1 LEGRITGSPHGV
13 STLRPDLG
21 PPVTHRLA
29 TRPPLAG
36 PYAFS
41 RIPPPVW
48 NKPRVFLMHDILNTW
63 LFTNFSSGYLFRIL
77 YTFSVFMH
85 VYVYAVYMQGVR
97 KLKQKKNELFQRVKL
112 LQSVIGRICPFVS
125 VTPCIFVN
133 NVHTV
138 LYSYVKVDQGKGAIS
153 YFLKNVSCVTKAC
166 STYHAYLSSWK
177 LMFCVMLFT
186 EE

>member
-1 LEGRITGSPHGV
+1 M

-63 LFTNFSSGYLFRIL
+63 FFTNFSSGYLFL
-77 YTFSVFMH
+77 YLVYFYFMH
-85 VYVYAVYMQGVR
+85 VFFRMYIEFYGIVR
-97 KLKQKKNELFQRVKL
+97 KL
-112 LQSVIGRICPFVS
+112 SVQTLCPFAKIDMGYCYGKIDHFEIKIRARECFSLLEVLVEMCS
-125 VTPCIFVN
+125 LKTSIRSEYFSNILYGVN
-133 NVHTV
+133 QNE
-138 LYSYVKVDQGKGAIS
+138 Q
-153 YFLKNVSCVTKAC
+153 
-166 STYHAYLSSWK
+166 
-177 LMFCVMLFT
+177 
-186 EE
+186 EELQL

>member
-1 LEGRITGSPHGV
+1 MQNWIAGPEILEGRITGSPHGV

-63 LFTNFSSGYLFRIL
+63 LFTNFSSGYLYRIL
-77 YTFSVFMH
+77 YTLAFMH
-85 VYVYAVYMQGVR
+85 VSVCAIYMQGVVNWKKGMFR
-97 KLKQKKNELFQRVKL
+97 KIKL
-112 LQSVIGRICPFVS
+112 L
-125 VTPCIFVN
+125 
-133 NVHTV
+133 
-138 LYSYVKVDQGKGAIS
+138 
-153 YFLKNVSCVTKAC
+153 
-166 STYHAYLSSWK
+166 
-177 LMFCVMLFT
+177 
-186 EE
+186 

>member
-1 LEGRITGSPHGV
+1 MQNWIAGPEILEGRITGSPHGV

-77 YTFSVFMH
+77 YTFSAFMH
-85 VYVYAVYMQGVR
+85 VCVYAVYYTGYTR
-97 KLKQKKNELFQRVKL
+97 KIRRKNQPQFEVTEIT
-112 LQSVIGRICPFVS
+112 SVCRTLASFLSDTLYIC
-125 VTPCIFVN
+125 
-133 NVHTV
+133 
-138 LYSYVKVDQGKGAIS
+138 K
-153 YFLKNVSCVTKAC
+153 
-166 STYHAYLSSWK
+166 
-177 LMFCVMLFT
+177 
-186 EE
+186 

>member
-1 LEGRITGSPHGV
+1 MIVYLMWGLVRYNIQNWIAGPEILEGRITGSPHGV

-63 LFTNFSSGYLFRIL
+63 LFTNFSSGYLSRISCIL
-77 YTFSVFMH
+77 LVNARLRMCGMYTGCIELSTSYLVQ
-85 VYVYAVYMQGVR
+85 V
-97 KLKQKKNELFQRVKL
+97 NEN
-112 LQSVIGRICPFVS
+112 S
-125 VTPCIFVN
+125 
-133 NVHTV
+133 
-138 LYSYVKVDQGKGAIS
+138 
-153 YFLKNVSCVTKAC
+153 
-166 STYHAYLSSWK
+166 
-177 LMFCVMLFT
+177 
-186 EE
+186 

>member
-1 LEGRITGSPHGV
+1 MSIDNRLKNKIVCTIYLTCIYKVGGKYNMQNWIAGPQILEGRITGSPHGL

-63 LFTNFSSGYLFRIL
+63 LFTNFSSGYLFRML
-77 YTFSVFMH
+77 YVYFL
-85 VYVYAVYMQGVR
+85 VYVHALHVCALY
-97 KLKQKKNELFQRVKL
+97 
-112 LQSVIGRICPFVS
+112 LQDAIVVAITFCNIC
-125 VTPCIFVN
+125 
-133 NVHTV
+133 
-138 LYSYVKVDQGKGAIS
+138 K
-153 YFLKNVSCVTKAC
+153 
-166 STYHAYLSSWK
+166 
-177 LMFCVMLFT
+177 
-186 EE
+186 

>member
-1 LEGRITGSPHGV
+1 MSRRRSLGLVRYNIQNWIAGAEILEGRITGSPHGV

-63 LFTNFSSGYLFRIL
+63 LFANFSSGYLFRIFHFISFINLGMPL
-77 YTFSVFMH
+77 YLVRVRTGRARAHEYSRHKFSVSAL
-85 VYVYAVYMQGVR
+85 VD
-97 KLKQKKNELFQRVKL
+97 
-112 LQSVIGRICPFVS
+112 VIITVN
-125 VTPCIFVN
+125 VT
-133 NVHTV
+133 T
-138 LYSYVKVDQGKGAIS
+138 
-153 YFLKNVSCVTKAC
+153 
-166 STYHAYLSSWK
+166 
-177 LMFCVMLFT
+177 
-186 EE
+186 